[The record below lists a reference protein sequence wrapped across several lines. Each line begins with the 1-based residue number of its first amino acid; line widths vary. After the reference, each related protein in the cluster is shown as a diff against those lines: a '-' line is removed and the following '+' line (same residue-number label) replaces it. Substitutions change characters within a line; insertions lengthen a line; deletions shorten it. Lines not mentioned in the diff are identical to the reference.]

1 MLCGLALTFTQYW
14 HILYPMMVFGPSMWV
29 GKMLLGERQTGM
41 LSGDCEKR
49 RNKWS
54 SSSGLQRLVR
64 EGVTSFT
71 EESPAFFYAE

>member
-1 MLCGLALTFTQYW
+1 
-14 HILYPMMVFGPSMWV
+14 
-29 GKMLLGERQTGM
+29 MLLGERQTGM

-71 EESPAFFYAE
+71 EEIPAFFYAE